1 MRPRNNTSDE
11 GSSTMNSTGAS
22 HLADSCPEMRSSAFS
37 RRSLIKGAIAGAVAA
52 PLVGLADASVSYATQ
67 TGWTGDVLVV
77 MSLRGG
83 FDGLSAIVPWH
94 DPAYYTLRPNIAVPD
109 STLIKRSD
117 DTMFGLHPAM
127 APLQDLYLGGQFGA
141 VVAAGLPAPNRS
153 HFDATDEVEEAIPG
167 SPARTGWLD
176 RLLGLHPLTP
186 LSAVQMGSSNMP
198 TSYLGPQPAVGMN
211 SLNGFKLAGTGN
223 ATDRANWAMA
233 LNSLHSRATAP
244 VKAAATDTLG
254 ALGIVATAA
263 ATAGGLGYPGNSST
277 ANALRDVA
285 RLIKNNASLSLG
297 VKVVTLDVG
306 NWDMHV
312 GLGTSDSGWMHNNL
326 TDLAGSLAA
335 FAADLGPLLSSTTLV
350 TVSEFGR
357 RVQENDS
364 GGVDHGWGNQMLLLG
379 GHITP
384 GVQGKWAGLD
394 HLTDGDVSV
403 TTDYRSVFADIL
415 KNRLNTVNS
424 DVALVFPPSEF
435 NLPYARSPYP
445 NGAAAFDPEVAIVPP
460 FTTTG

>member
-1 MRPRNNTSDE
+1 MRARINPSDE
-11 GSSTMNSTGAS
+11 GPTAMNPTAAS
-22 HLADSCPEMRSSAFS
+22 QLANSCPQMRSSAFS
-37 RRSLIKGAIAGAVAA
+37 RRTLIKGAIAGAVAA
-52 PLVGLADASVSYATQ
+52 PLVGLADASVSYAGQ
-67 TGWTGDVLVV
+67 AGWTGDVLVV
-77 MSLRGG
+77 LSLRGG
-83 FDGLSAIVPWH
+83 FDGLSAIVPWN
-94 DPAYYTLRPNIAVPD
+94 DPAYYTLRPDIAVPA

-127 APLQDLYLGGQFGA
+127 APLKDLYLGGQFGA

-176 RLLGLHPLTP
+176 RLLGLHALTP

-198 TSYLGPQPAVGMN
+198 TSYLGPEPAVGMN
-211 SLNGFKLAGTGN
+211 GLNSFKLAGTSN
-223 ATDRANWAMA
+223 ATDRANWATA
-233 LNSLHSRATAP
+233 LNSLHNRATVP
-244 VKAAATDTLG
+244 VQGAATATLG
-254 ALGIVATAA
+254 ALDIVATAA
-263 ATAGGLGYPGNSST
+263 VSASGLGYPANSST

-285 RLIKNNASLSLG
+285 RLIKNNAVLGLG

-312 GLGTSDSGWMHNNL
+312 GLGTSDRGWMHDNL

-335 FAADLGPLLSSTTLV
+335 FAADLGPLMSSTTLV

-357 RVQENDS
+357 RVRQNDS

-394 HLTDGDVSV
+394 KLTDGDVSV

-415 KNRLNTVNS
+415 KNRLQTVNT
-424 DVALVFPPSEF
+424 DVALVFPPSAF
-435 NLPYARSPYP
+435 NLPYSGSSVA
-445 NGAAAFDPEVAIVPP
+445 NGAVAFDPEVAIVPP
-460 FTTTG
+460 FTTSG